1 MAPGRHFLALAVRSL
16 ARQCPSCRSRR
27 LHTSNPRQV
36 QRLLWAGAVLDE
48 TSPKLRPASSAWLA
62 SLGMGRDAEYG
73 ITFTHLA
80 TSPSHSLLAYRT
92 LPPSDYELP
101 APEAASDH
109 GEEPTPND
117 PSRPKRLPGANQTRQ
132 EPESP
137 TKYAGLEKIISIGR
151 NTFAELGLGFSSHE
165 STWGMVKSG
174 HNFAGSNSIK
184 QLAAGLNTSWAITSS
199 SSGSSD
205 RLFAWGNHSL
215 GQLGLGAGA
224 GQDQSTSGESQLRL
238 FSSPRQLELPELPD
252 GEGGSQAMID
262 KVAVGLDH
270 ALILRS
276 WSSPSRSDGKQRQ
289 LLGCGLNTDAQ
300 LGLPLRVTHSWD
312 LQSVIDECRPT
323 DVAAGGDTSSA
334 FSPGS
339 SAALAWGNSEYG
351 QALWGSRPLDRI
363 EAPASL
369 QAEMDGALGDEAIRS
384 IVHGDSFTLVLTDG
398 GRLLAAGFGSIGVAH
413 GTEAPSSVVLQE
425 IAALRGHRVR
435 KVSSG
440 LEYACAVT
448 EDERIFV
455 WGLNSTFGRLG
466 LGSRD
471 EGSKRDLRV
480 FEPTEIQL
488 PPSLEGMPYQVE
500 SLACGGD
507 TMWVLLEQDDGTG
520 RRGRWLGR

>member
-1 MAPGRHFLALAVRSL
+1 MTPGRHALALSIRPVTRRCSSCSS
-16 ARQCPSCRSRR
+16 RQ
-27 LHTSNPRQV
+27 LHTTTPRTV

-48 TSPKLRPASSAWLA
+48 TSPKLRPASSAWLT

-73 ITFTHLA
+73 ITFTHMA
-80 TSPSHSLLAYRT
+80 ASPSHSLLAYRT

-101 APEAASDH
+101 GPEAASDPGAASAH
-109 GEEPTPND
+109 ND
-117 PSRPKRLPGANQTRQ
+117 PMRPRGLPGAGQARQ

-184 QLAAGLNTSWAITSS
+184 QLAAGLNTSWAVMSS
-199 SSGSSD
+199 PSGSSD
-205 RLFAWGNHSL
+205 KLFAWGNHSL

-224 GQDQSTSGESQLRL
+224 GQDQSISGESQLRL
-238 FSSPRQLELPELPD
+238 FSAPRQLELPEPPD
-252 GEGGSQAMID
+252 GEDANNQKID
-262 KVAVGLDH
+262 RVAVGLDH
-270 ALILRS
+270 ALVLRS
-276 WSSPSRSDGKQRQ
+276 WSSQPGAGRRQ

-300 LGLPLRVTHSWD
+300 LALPLQVSHSWD
-312 LQSVIDECRPT
+312 FQAIIEECGAS

-339 SAALAWGNSEYG
+339 RMALAWGNSEYG
-351 QALWGSRPLDRI
+351 QAIWGSRPIDRV

-369 QAEMDGALGDEAIRS
+369 QAKTDAFLGDEAIAS
-384 IVHGDSFTLVLTDG
+384 IAHGGSFTLLLTDG
-398 GRLLAAGFGSIGVAH
+398 GRLLAAGFGSIGVAR
-413 GTEAPSSVVLQE
+413 GAEEPFSVVLQE
-425 IAALRGHRVR
+425 ITALKGHRVR
-435 KVSSG
+435 KISCG

-448 EDERIFV
+448 EEERIFV
-455 WGLNSTFGRLG
+455 WGLDSSFGRLG
-466 LGSRD
+466 LGSRS
-471 EGSKRDLRV
+471 ESARRDHRV
-480 FEPTEIQL
+480 FEPTEIHL
-488 PPSLEGMPYQVE
+488 PPSVAGTDYRVE

-520 RRGRWLGR
+520 REGRWLGR